1 MMLVVQDSWP
11 RIVCLGENPGC
22 PCGGT
27 HVADISEIGDVKVVH
42 STFCVFDITS
52 WSTLMQQ
59 RLLSYQGAIT
69 SKLCQLVTHVVPP
82 QDHDISTMNHVSVI
96 HIIFT
101 KQIGILS
108 HF

>member
-1 MMLVVQDSWP
+1 MSKLTCTARVKNLMITMMLVVQDSRP

-52 WSTLMQQ
+52 
-59 RLLSYQGAIT
+59 
-69 SKLCQLVTHVVPP
+69 
-82 QDHDISTMNHVSVI
+82 
-96 HIIFT
+96 
-101 KQIGILS
+101 
-108 HF
+108 

>member
-1 MMLVVQDSWP
+1 MSKLTCTASMKNLMITMMLVVQDSWP

-52 WSTLMQQ
+52 
-59 RLLSYQGAIT
+59 
-69 SKLCQLVTHVVPP
+69 
-82 QDHDISTMNHVSVI
+82 
-96 HIIFT
+96 
-101 KQIGILS
+101 
-108 HF
+108 